1 MSGARSS
8 GAVAPDSAGD
18 IGPASCSD
26 RATMKIPLNRL
37 SATRL
42 AQLIAQGEASPETV
56 TRSFIDA
63 IREREAELRAFVWF
77 DADRAIAAARELRL
91 VSRRG
96 PLHGLPIAVKDIIDT
111 ADIPTGYGTP
121 IYAGHQPKIDAAA
134 VALLKDA
141 GAFVLGKTV
150 TTELALFT
158 PGPTRNPHH
167 PDHTPGGSSSGS
179 AAAVAAHFAPLAIGT
194 QTAGSVIRPA
204 AFCGV
209 AGYKPS
215 PRLVPRVGAKALSDT
230 LDEIGAF
237 AGNIEDL
244 ALIASVLAVKP
255 AWKELAAQGVA
266 NGVGGRAP
274 AIAVVETSQRHAAT
288 PAMLAALE
296 RAGHVLAARGA
307 RRVAATWPRV
317 FDGLFD
323 AQRTVQLFETAR
335 ALAPEFAYRREQLS
349 QRLIDLIEQGRAT
362 STESYGAALQLGR
375 ACAAAID
382 SLFGAADVVLAP
394 SAPGEAPAGI
404 AATGDP
410 IFNRPWQLIGAPVIN
425 LPVPHSIGK
434 GELGLPLG
442 ISVIARPG
450 DDARLFA
457 AAAWIESHWL
467 DS

>member
-1 MSGARSS
+1 
-8 GAVAPDSAGD
+8 
-18 IGPASCSD
+18 
-26 RATMKIPLNRL
+26 MKIPLNRL

-63 IREREAELRAFVWF
+63 IRERERDIQAFVWF
-77 DADRAIAAARELRL
+77 DADRAIAAARELHL

-121 IYAGHQPKIDAAA
+121 IYAGHQPKIDAAS

-194 QTAGSVIRPA
+194 QTAGSIIRPA

-209 AGYKPS
+209 AAYKPS

-237 AGNIEDL
+237 AGNVEDL

-255 AWKELAAQGVA
+255 AWKELAAQGV
-266 NGVGGRAP
+266 GGRAP
-274 AIAVVETSQRHAAT
+274 AIAVVETSQRHAAA
-288 PAMLAALE
+288 PSMLAALE
-296 RAGHVLAARGA
+296 RAGQVLETRGA
-307 RRVAATWPRV
+307 RRVGATWPRV

-323 AQRTVQLFETAR
+323 AQRIVQLYETAR

-362 STESYGAALQLGR
+362 STETYVAALQLGR

-394 SAPGEAPAGI
+394 SAPGEASAGL

-425 LPVPHSIGK
+425 LPVPDSIGK

-442 ISVIARPG
+442 ISVIARSG

-457 AAAWIESHWL
+457 AAAWIESHWR